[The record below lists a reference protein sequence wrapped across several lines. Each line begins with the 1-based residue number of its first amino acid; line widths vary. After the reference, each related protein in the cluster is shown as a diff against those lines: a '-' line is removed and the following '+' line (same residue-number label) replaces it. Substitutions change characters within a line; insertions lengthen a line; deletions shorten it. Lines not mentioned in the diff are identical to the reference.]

1 MPTREELDRHHLL
14 WLQRRRR
21 LRRLLRPLP
30 RRANLSRYPML
41 KWFAKYATKA
51 SFLWSFKRSN
61 ILPALYVGSVLAF
74 LPLYGI
80 QALLAFGAALLF
92 RANLTVL
99 VGLQFITNPLTI
111 APIYAFTGWVGV
123 KLMHLVGVGDHMD
136 PALRFAQG
144 LIVGGVAVG
153 MVSALLADLTW
164 RLLAWEAAVFKRKL
178 HELRQRHAER
188 HPPPPPDPPAPP
200 KA

>member
-30 RRANLSRYPML
+30 RRANLSRYPVL
-41 KWFAKYATKA
+41 KWFSKYAAKA

-74 LPLYGI
+74 LPLYGV

-92 RANLTVL
+92 RANLTVM
-99 VGLQFITNPLTI
+99 VGLQFITNPFTI
-111 APIYAFTGWVGV
+111 APIYAFTGWLGV
-123 KLMHLVGVGDHMD
+123 KLMHLVGVGEHLE

-144 LIVGGVAVG
+144 LFVGGVVVG
-153 MVSALLADLTW
+153 LATALLADLAW
-164 RLLAWEAAVFKRKL
+164 RLLAWEAAVFQRKL
-178 HELRQRHAER
+178 QELRQRHAER
-188 HPPPPPDPPAPP
+188 HPPPPSDPPTPP
-200 KA
+200 EA